1 MILPIFFQ
9 FFKNFKGTQQ
19 EGEVKLREGRNY
31 KLDGVMPV
39 RVLGANIN
47 EYKSQLMRGLATS
60 LQVFGKHSS
69 SLLQ

>member
-1 MILPIFFQ
+1 
-9 FFKNFKGTQQ
+9 
-19 EGEVKLREGRNY
+19 
-31 KLDGVMPV
+31 MPV